1 MVLALGAAMPEPC
14 SPDAFVREQ
23 INKLY
28 PVKDDLEGFCIV
40 YFKETH
46 RDLLQFQTTRVGF
59 LNLLLQKHTP
69 DEIIARLKEEH
80 PELQVS
86 LPPQSTPP
94 SAITPRSQQL
104 REYLGYTRLERPA
117 LLTHIIQE
125 KLQGP
130 HVATLLQTDGGGG
143 RTLAV
148 QVAEEATVKY
158 GMSALWMDTPALHPS
173 DPAEWYR
180 SITGGNVSVT
190 NQRELKGWLDAQ
202 PNPDQLLII
211 WRGPQ
216 GPVKLLQEAAAA
228 LRSFLYTHRQA
239 ALLVVSGPR
248 VLQLRRP
255 ELYQLQRLFSPSS
268 FVDVPDL
275 VLGEVA
281 QLLRLNLLDEAL
293 APLYFEHT
301 GGHLTLLHSLI
312 CERLTDPA
320 KVLKKVIY
328 EICMSNVLDKHRDH
342 PAAQSVL
349 SRLLRGEKV
358 ASLADPCIRH
368 NPDSYPESRLY
379 FDGLLIADSEGAT
392 RFRCEGVRWLIQQ
405 QSEGEP

>member
-1 MVLALGAAMPEPC
+1 MPEPC
-14 SPDAFVREQ
+14 SPDAFVREL

-28 PVKDDLEGFCIV
+28 PVDENLRKLCIDH
-40 YFKETH
+40 FAETY
-46 RDLLQFQTTRVGF
+46 RDLLQSQTTRVGI
-59 LNLLLQKHTP
+59 LNLLLQEHTP
-69 DEIIARLKEEH
+69 EEILAKLKEEH

-86 LPPQSTPP
+86 LPPKSTPP

-104 REYLGYTRLERPA
+104 REYLGYTRIERPA
-117 LLTHIIQE
+117 LLTRIIQE

-130 HVATLLQTDGGGG
+130 HVATLLQTYGGGG

-148 QVAEEATVKY
+148 QVAEEATAKY
-158 GMSALWMDTPALHPS
+158 GMSALWMDPPVLHPT

-190 NQRELKGWLDAQ
+190 NQRELKGWLDEQ
-202 PNPDQLLII
+202 PTPDQLLII
-211 WRGPQ
+211 WHGPQ
-216 GPVKLLQEAAAA
+216 GPVKLLKEMAAA
-228 LRSFLYTHRQA
+228 LRSFFHTHQQA
-239 ALLVVSGPR
+239 ALLVVSGSR

-255 ELYQLQRLFSPSS
+255 ELYPLQRLFSSSS

-275 VLGEVA
+275 VPSEVA
-281 QLLRLNLLDEAL
+281 QLLRLNLLDEAF

-301 GGHLTLLHSLI
+301 SGHLTLLHALI

-320 KVLKKVIY
+320 KILKKVIY
-328 EICMSNVLDKHRDH
+328 EISMSKVLDKHRDD

-358 ASLADPCIRH
+358 ASLSDPCVRH
-368 NPDSYPESRLY
+368 NPDSYAESRLY
-379 FDGLLIADSEGAT
+379 FDGLLVADSEGET
-392 RFRCEGVRWLIQQ
+392 KFRCEGARWGVEKI
-405 QSEGEP
+405 SS